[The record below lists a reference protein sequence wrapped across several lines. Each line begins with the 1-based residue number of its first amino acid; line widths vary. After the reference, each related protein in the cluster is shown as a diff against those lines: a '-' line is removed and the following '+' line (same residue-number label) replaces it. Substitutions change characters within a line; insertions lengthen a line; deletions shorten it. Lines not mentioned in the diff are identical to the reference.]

1 MKSFPIGARLTAWY
15 FGILAVVLSLFSLT
29 AYFEMR
35 NSIYRTVDEELRAR
49 MEGVRRL
56 IERTVRYE
64 PDDLRRE
71 LREHSELAGN
81 TLLRVAD
88 EQGNWLYQ
96 SASADRYQI
105 PRPRK
110 ASFVPST
117 LVVDSVSLRV
127 LSTEIQVGDQSYF
140 AQAAAPLDDFNSAL
154 HRFATLLLVSIPILL
169 LGAAAG
175 GYWISR
181 RALSPVDQ
189 ITQTARSISVQNLSS
204 RLNVPQTG
212 DELQRLSE
220 TLNGMLERL
229 EAAFKKIIQFTADA
243 SHELRTPIAVMRTRT
258 ELSLRKP
265 RSAEEYREALA
276 QVHSELEKTSEL
288 VEKLMLL
295 ARADYGVE
303 ALQLA
308 SEDLR
313 GIVRDV
319 CSQGKM
325 LSEAKEIN
333 FREEIPAQPVR
344 VNADAHALRRLF
356 LILIDNAIK
365 YTPKGGRVDVV
376 VGQENGFAIGEVRD
390 TGIGIAPEDLP
401 NVFERFYRADKARSR
416 ESGGVGLGLSIG
428 RWIAEA
434 HEGTIEVQSALGGGS
449 IFKLRLPMADG
460 KARDL
465 KDAR

>member
-29 AYFEMR
+29 AYFAMR
-35 NSIYRTVDEELRAR
+35 NSIYRTVDSELRVR

-56 IERTVRYE
+56 IERTTRYE
-64 PDDLRRE
+64 PEDLRRE

-81 TLLRVAD
+81 TLLQVAD
-88 EQGNWLYQ
+88 RQGNWLYR
-96 SASADRYQI
+96 SASTDRYEI
-105 PRPRK
+105 PKPRE
-110 ASFVPST
+110 ASGVPST
-117 LVVDSVSLRV
+117 LVLNSVTLRV
-127 LSTEIQVGDQSYF
+127 LSAEIQVGDQSYF
-140 AQAAAPLDDFNSAL
+140 TQAAVPLDDFYSAL
-154 HRFATLLLVSIPILL
+154 HLFATLLLVSVPILL

-175 GYWISR
+175 GYWMSR
-181 RALSPVDQ
+181 RALAPVDQ
-189 ITQTARSISVQNLSS
+189 ITQTARNISVQNLSS
-204 RLNVPQTG
+204 RLIVPQTG

-220 TLNGMLERL
+220 TLNSMLERL

-243 SHELRTPIAVMRTRT
+243 SHELRTPVAVMRTRT

-303 ALQLA
+303 ALQL
-308 SEDLR
+308 STEDLR
-313 GIVRDV
+313 EIVRDV

-325 LSEAKEIN
+325 LSEAKDIN
-333 FREEIPAQPVR
+333 FREQIPGQPVWT
-344 VNADAHALRRLF
+344 NADADALRRLF

-365 YTPKGGRVDVV
+365 YTPKGCRVEVV

-401 NVFERFYRADKARSR
+401 NVFERFYRADRARSR

-434 HEGTIEVQSALGGGS
+434 HAGTIEVQSSLGGGS
-449 IFKLRLPMADG
+449 IFKLRLPLVKG
-460 KARDL
+460 ESPDL
-465 KDAR
+465 